1 MKHFAK
7 LTGLLLA
14 GLMCVAGNAFAA
26 KKSSQADDL
35 KPILTF
41 KTSIYEQYGTSNNF
55 SIVLG
60 VSDTTYLYVDC
71 GNGKVEYE
79 VGRAVADSSSV
90 SGTLIYCSVTD
101 AGNSHCPG
109 CFL

>member
-41 KTSIYEQYGTSNNF
+41 KTSIYEQQN
-55 SIVLG
+55 
-60 VSDTTYLYVDC
+60 
-71 GNGKVEYE
+71 KQ
-79 VGRAVADSSSV
+79 
-90 SGTLIYCSVTD
+90 
-101 AGNSHCPG
+101 
-109 CFL
+109 